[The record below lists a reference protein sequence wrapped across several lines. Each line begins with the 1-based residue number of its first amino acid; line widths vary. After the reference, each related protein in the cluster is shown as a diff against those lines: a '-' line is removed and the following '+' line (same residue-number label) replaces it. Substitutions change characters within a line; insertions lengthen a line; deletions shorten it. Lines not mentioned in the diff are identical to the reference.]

1 MTKNVLEADSVY
13 LEYNTRTILSDV
25 YVKAETGKVT
35 GFLGRN
41 GCGKSSLMRIIF
53 GLLKGNFQSV
63 RLNRQYQESL
73 LTVHDAIRYL
83 PQKTFIPK
91 QLSIQQICDLFEV
104 SFRDTIDEFAIF
116 EKYQHQKLG
125 SLSGGEIRLF
135 EAVVVLLSG
144 AKFVILDEP
153 FSHIMPLHVE
163 QLKELINREKLKK
176 GIIITDHLYKHIMEV
191 SDDLYLIRDGKTF
204 RIYAHD
210 DLVRHG
216 YVLEA
221 V

>member
-1 MTKNVLEADSVY
+1 MTKDLLEADSVY

-53 GLLKGNFQSV
+53 GSLRGNFQSV
-63 RLNRQYQESL
+63 RLNKQYQASL
-73 LTVHDAIRYL
+73 LTMPDAIRYL

-91 QLSIQQICDLFEV
+91 RLSIQVICHLFKV
-104 SFRDTIDEFAIF
+104 SFNDIVNEFPII
-116 EKYQHQKLG
+116 EKYQYQKLS

-135 EAVVVLLSG
+135 EAIVVLLSEV
-144 AKFVILDEP
+144 KFVILDEP

-163 QLKELINREKLKK
+163 KLKEIINREKHKK

-204 RIYAHD
+204 KIHTHD
-210 DLVRHG
+210 DLIRHG
-216 YVLEA
+216 YILE
-221 V
+221 

>member
-1 MTKNVLEADSVY
+1 MTKNLLEADSVY

-53 GLLKGNFQSV
+53 GSLKGNFQSV
-63 RLNRQYQESL
+63 RLNKQYRESL
-73 LTVHDAIRYL
+73 LMVPDAIRYL

-91 QLSIQQICDLFEV
+91 QLSIDEICRFFQV
-104 SFRDTIDEFAIF
+104 SFNSIIQEFPVF
-116 EKYQHQKLG
+116 EKYQHQKLAT
-125 SLSGGEIRLF
+125 LSGGEIRLF
-135 EAVVVLLSG
+135 EAIIILLSNV
-144 AKFVILDEP
+144 KFVILDEP

-163 QLKELINREKLKK
+163 QLKEVINREKHKK

-204 RIYAHD
+204 RINTHH

-216 YVLEA
+216 YILE
-221 V
+221 

>member
-1 MTKNVLEADSVY
+1 MTKNILEADSVY
-13 LEYNTRTILSDV
+13 LEYNTRTILSDI
-25 YVKAETGKVT
+25 YVRAETGKVT

-41 GCGKSSLMRIIF
+41 GCGKSSLMGVIF
-53 GLLKGNFQSV
+53 GSLKGNFQSV
-63 RLNRQYQESL
+63 RLNKQYQKSL
-73 LTVHDAIRYL
+73 LTVPDAIRYL

-91 QLSIQQICDLFEV
+91 QLHIKQICNLFEV
-104 SFRDTIDEFAIF
+104 SLRDIINEFSIF

-125 SLSGGEIRLF
+125 ALSGGEIRLF

-163 QLKELINREKLKK
+163 QLKEIINREKHKK

-204 RIYAHD
+204 KIHVHD
-210 DLVRHG
+210 DLVKYG
-216 YVLEA
+216 YLLE
-221 V
+221 

>member
-1 MTKNVLEADSVY
+1 MTKDVLEADSVY

-53 GLLKGNFQSV
+53 GSLKGNFQSV
-63 RLNRQYQESL
+63 RLNKQYQESL
-73 LTVHDAIRYL
+73 LTSPNAIRYL

-91 QLSIQQICDLFEV
+91 QLSIAQICNLFKV
-104 SFRDTIDEFAIF
+104 SFGDITNEFPIF
-116 EKYQHQKLG
+116 EKYQNQKLG

-135 EAVVVLLSG
+135 EAVVVLLSDV
-144 AKFVILDEP
+144 KFVILDEP

-163 QLKELINREKLKK
+163 QLKEIINREKHKK
-176 GIIITDHLYKHIMEV
+176 GIMITDHLYKHIMEA

-204 RIYAHD
+204 RIHTHD

-216 YVLEA
+216 YLLK
-221 V
+221 

>member
-13 LEYNTRTILSDV
+13 LDYNTRTILSDV

-53 GLLKGNFQSV
+53 GSLKGNFQSV
-63 RLNRQYQESL
+63 RLNKQYQESL
-73 LTVHDAIRYL
+73 LMLPEAIRYL

-91 QLSIQQICDLFEV
+91 QLRIGEICKFFQVLLTDI
-104 SFRDTIDEFAIF
+104 IDKFPIF

-125 SLSGGEIRLF
+125 TLSGGEIRLF
-135 EAVVVLLSG
+135 ETIVILLSEV
-144 AKFVILDEP
+144 KFVILDEP

-163 QLKELINREKLKK
+163 KLKELIHREKDKK
-176 GIIITDHLYKHIMEV
+176 GIIITDHLYKHIMEI

-204 RIYAHD
+204 KINTHN
-210 DLVRHG
+210 DLIRYG
-216 YVLEA
+216 YLLE
-221 V
+221 

>member
-1 MTKNVLEADSVY
+1 MTKDVLEADSVY

-25 YVKAETGKVT
+25 YVKAETGKVI

-53 GLLKGNFQSV
+53 GSLKGNFQSV
-63 RLNRQYQESL
+63 RLNKQYQESL
-73 LTVHDAIRYL
+73 LKTPYAIRYL
-83 PQKTFIPK
+83 PQKTYIPK
-91 QLSIQQICDLFEV
+91 QLSVQQVCNFYEV
-104 SFRDTIDEFAIF
+104 SFSDIVNEFPIF

-125 SLSGGEIRLF
+125 TLSGGEIRLF
-135 EAVVVLLSG
+135 EAIVVILS
-144 AKFVILDEP
+144 KVRFVILDEP

-163 QLKELINREKLKK
+163 QLKEIINREKHKK

-204 RIYAHD
+204 KIHTHD

-216 YVLEA
+216 YVLE
-221 V
+221 

>member
-1 MTKNVLEADSVY
+1 MTKDVLEADSVY

-53 GLLKGNFQSV
+53 GSLKGNFQSV
-63 RLNRQYQESL
+63 RLNKQYQESL
-73 LTVHDAIRYL
+73 LKTPYAIRYL
-83 PQKTFIPK
+83 PQKTYIPK
-91 QLSIQQICDLFEV
+91 QLSIQQVCNFYEV
-104 SFRDTIDEFAIF
+104 SFSHILNEFPIF

-125 SLSGGEIRLF
+125 TLSGGEIRLF
-135 EAVVVLLSG
+135 EAIIVLLSG
-144 AKFVILDEP
+144 VKFVILDEP

-163 QLKELINREKLKK
+163 QLKEVINREKHKK

-191 SDDLYLIRDGKTF
+191 SDNSYLIRDGKTF
-204 RIYAHD
+204 KIHTHD

-216 YVLEA
+216 YVLE
-221 V
+221 